1 MKLSVIIPAFDEA
14 AILPRSL
21 RALPPKAEV
30 IVVDGQSRDNTPEI
44 ARQGGARVIRGKRG
58 RGAQMNL
65 GGKHSSGD
73 VLLFLHAD
81 CVLGPNAGPSIEAAL
96 GGHGTVGGSFRLHI
110 DHPRWTY
117 RLVAFGSNFR
127 ARFFGLPYGDQAIFV
142 RRSDFD
148 AIGGYPESPL
158 MEDVVLVRRLRK
170 RGKLAAIKETV
181 TTGTRHWQHLGPL
194 LTTLLNWVTVALFFV
209 GVPPK
214 RLAPWYQR
222 LRKGKSDAI
231 PEPYL
236 ATTEE

>member
-1 MKLSVIIPAFDEA
+1 MKLSVIIPALDEA
-14 AILPRSL
+14 TILPRAL

-30 IVVDGQSRDNTPEI
+30 IVVDGQSRDKTREI

-65 GGKHSSGD
+65 GVEQSSGD

-81 CVLGPNAGPSIEAAL
+81 CVLGPRAGASIEAAL
-96 GGHGTVGGSFRLHI
+96 GEQDTVGGSFRLHI

-142 RRSDFD
+142 RRSDFN

-158 MEDVVLVRRLRK
+158 MEDVVLVRRLRN
-170 RGKLAAIKETV
+170 RGNLAAIEDTV
-181 TTGTRHWQHLGPL
+181 TTGTRHWQHLGPV
-194 LTTLLNWVTVALFFV
+194 LTTLLNWATVAAFFV
-209 GVPPK
+209 GVPPN

-222 LRKGKSDAI
+222 LRKGKPEALPEAALSDG
-231 PEPYL
+231 
-236 ATTEE
+236 

>member
-1 MKLSVIIPAFDEA
+1 MKLSVIIPALDEA
-14 AILPRSL
+14 AILPRAL
-21 RALPPKAEV
+21 AALPPRAEV
-30 IVVDGQSRDNTPEI
+30 IVVDGQSRDKTREI
-44 ARQGGARVIRGKRG
+44 ARQGGARVITGKRG

-65 GGKHSSGD
+65 GVQQSSGD

-81 CVLGPNAGPSIEAAL
+81 CVLGPRAGAAIEEVL
-96 GGHGTVGGSFRLHI
+96 GEHDTVGGSFRLHI

-117 RLVAFGSNFR
+117 RLVAFGSNLR
-127 ARFFGLPYGDQAIFV
+127 ARVFGLPYGDQAIFV

-148 AIGGYPESPL
+148 AIGGYPDAPL

-170 RGKLAAIKETV
+170 RGKLAAVQETV

-194 LTTLLNWVTVALFFV
+194 LTTLLNWGTVTLFFV
-209 GVPPK
+209 GVPPN

-222 LRKGKSDAI
+222 LRNGKSETI
-231 PEPYL
+231 PEPHL